1 MVTTGGLLITAAH
14 VAGGARILDVTNST
28 GVHGF
33 LAPVIAASGSDVAS
47 VGVPAS
53 WPQLR
58 EASADAAVGD
68 EVVVAGRSSG
78 STVVRHARV
87 EAILHGRGPDDP
99 AQVVRLDVGVAPGD
113 SGGPVV
119 DASQLETD
127 QRRQLGRE
135 VLTRLYEG
143 DAETF
148 VVLATSLAAESK
160 RTLTGPPIRARVA
173 LALELP
179 LGSGVPSD
187 ALALALI
194 SRPDLRREWVSD
206 PAMGSLP
213 SRRLAARLL
222 ERAARESARRDR
234 SARRLERPVRAHA
247 AAHAAARAEAESR

>member
-1 MVTTGGLLITAAH
+1 MQGGRVRSGEVLLAAVGLAVGVLVALLIVDTRAVLAMPTLPASVLGMQSRRADPSLDARVRAATVAVVSHGCVGALRGTGVVTTGGLLITAAH

-28 GVHGF
+28 GGHGF

-119 DASQLETD
+119 NAS
-127 QRRQLGRE
+127 GRL
-135 VLTRLYEG
+135 VGIVYA
-143 DAETF
+143 AELRTH
-148 VVLATSLAAESK
+148 LALVIPRSELAASLA
-160 RTLTGPPIRARVA
+160 RD
-173 LALELP
+173 
-179 LGSGVPSD
+179 GSVN
-187 ALALALI
+187 
-194 SRPDLRREWVSD
+194 RC
-206 PAMGSLP
+206 
-213 SRRLAARLL
+213 
-222 ERAARESARRDR
+222 
-234 SARRLERPVRAHA
+234 
-247 AAHAAARAEAESR
+247 